1 MQLSYLLML
10 KIISMFLMVIIGY
23 ALVHLGAL
31 NEKDTRP
38 LNTVCLYAVMPCCI
52 LNSFLVEVTPDKVKG
67 LIITGVAALL
77 INGFYILF
85 SETAGKALGMD
96 VTERAAIAYPNAGNL
111 IIPLVMSVLGPEEVF
126 YTCAFMVVQSTLL
139 FTHGVL
145 LLGGSSDNINLKKI
159 ILNPNVI
166 ASMSGIVV
174 FLIGIKLPS
183 PVKDLISSMGGMIGP
198 ISMVIIGMNLASIN
212 FKSVLT
218 EKRNYLVAVMRLIIM
233 PLIVIGL
240 MSVSGIT
247 RSMPLAKDALFIT
260 MLASSGPV
268 AATVVLLAD
277 QYADD
282 GRHASALNV
291 LTLMF
296 CIVTIPLMSL
306 VYQMVC

>member
-1 MQLSYLLML
+1 
-10 KIISMFLMVIIGY
+10 MVIIGY

-38 LNTVCLYAVMPCCI
+38 LNTVVLYAVMPCCI

-85 SETAGKALGMD
+85 SGTVGKALGMD

-111 IIPLVMSVLGPEEVF
+111 IVPLVMSVLGPEEVF

-166 ASMSGIVV
+166 ASMTGIVV
-174 FLIGIKLPS
+174 FLVGVKLPS

-198 ISMVIIGMNLASIN
+198 ISMVIIGMNLASVN

-218 EKRNYLVAVMRLIIM
+218 EKRNYLVAGTRLIIM

-240 MSVSGIT
+240 MAVSGIT
-247 RSMPLAKDALFIT
+247 RNMPLAKDVLFIT